1 MVSCIYFFFF
11 FLMRP
16 QPPRSTRTDTLV
28 PYTTLFRSISCV
40 LNGRDRDLCTA
51 IAPEGRT
58 GSATYSRYRACIAGD
73 VCPCP
78 VAVDHPHPL
87 RSPFAGSGHGP
98 RVHCRRI
105 ADLACASRAQR
116 SGTRPRGSSAAH
128 TSELQSLMRSSYAVF
143 CL

>member
-1 MVSCIYFFFF
+1 MRVSDWSSDVCSSD
-11 FLMRP
+11 LRGPRP
-16 QPPRSTRTDTLV
+16 LLCWLCRDPSAGVWKGDHDNRVVWIP
-28 PYTTLFRSISCV
+28 CV

-105 ADLACASRAQR
+105 DDIACASRAG
-116 SGTRPRGSSAAH
+116 SEALRGGKWGCSTLWISW
-128 TSELQSLMRSSYAVF
+128 L
-143 CL
+143 